1 MSNVKVKLGSKGMII
16 ALIIGVLLLGG
27 GGGYLLWRVNQPKTV
42 APTESDA
49 YVPKMCRRCKPGVC
63 LGCVTYKTTGIS
75 YCDLSSCVNSE
86 PNGDHCV
93 GCNYEDRYCSLDDTE
108 EYVCGVD
115 KYHITFNAGG
125 GGTVTKAGQNKV
137 DPGGSISSEA
147 RPNTG
152 YQFNGWTGSGGGTV
166 SDLNNP
172 ILTISNVNSDGTY
185 TANFGVKPPT
195 TVTVKYTV
203 SPEGKGKVV
212 NTNGVDITNQTLTV
226 NKGSTVKATATAIA
240 GNGYRFQ
247 KWEDAAGE
255 KNATRTDIINEN
267 KTFKAI
273 FESIPAEKVA
283 VKYTVSPE
291 GAGKVV
297 DKDGRD
303 ITNQSQTVNKG
314 TSVKVTAV
322 PESEY
327 KFKKWADKADG
338 VDITRTDTINENKTF
353 TAIFEKL
360 PPGTVTLQ
368 YIVSPTAGGKVV
380 DKDGNDVTNK
390 IYTITKG
397 SDGPYVKAVPNKGY
411 IFGQWC
417 EITGG
422 IEACQRGGGAER
434 TDKGLS
440 SNKVY
445 EAGFYKAG
453 LVNCTDFGLSCG
465 ENNTILVS
473 WKSVPG
479 AIRYVV
485 RINKEPKDDWVNE
498 AGGDE
503 YRSLDSSVL
512 STTIENVESGKIY
525 GISVVAYDGPNEKAD
540 FHPSC
545 GLTGLGDVWEPPLY
559 QEIACEGTTPIVVP
573 DDIDTVPDTAI
584 FDDTKDTIL
593 LGFGILVVGL
603 GWTWIAT
610 LPKKAYKLVSDTSD
624 SFSRH
629 VSNVKIKQ
637 EKNVRDSR
645 RNRLERRIK

>member
-42 APTESDA
+42 APTESEAGRTECTCGGNTCYSCPADGCQW
-49 YVPKMCRRCKPGVC
+49 YSGGYQCKEGYM
-63 LGCVTYKTTGIS
+63 GCGGYS
-75 YCDLSSCVNSE
+75 YMHCCKIKSCTKYYDVIFNVASS
-86 PNGDHCV
+86 
-93 GCNYEDRYCSLDDTE
+93 
-108 EYVCGVD
+108 
-115 KYHITFNAGG
+115 G
-125 GGTVTKAGQNKV
+125 GGTINNGGGEVLEGSTVSSKA
-137 DPGGSISSEA
+137 E
-147 RPNTG
+147 PNTG

-185 TANFGVKPPT
+185 TANFKEKPPE

-212 NTNGVDITNQTLTV
+212 NTNGVDITNKTITV
-226 NKGSTVKATATAIA
+226 NKGSTAKATAKAIA
-240 GNGYRFQ
+240 GSGYRFQ
-247 KWEDAAGE
+247 KWDDG
-255 KNATRTDIINEN
+255 KTNPTRTDTINQN
-267 KTFKAI
+267 VTFKAI
-273 FESIPAEKVA
+273 FEPIPKVTLTYIAAKVEGKEAGTLTSPPGEGTEKSI
-283 VKYTVSPE
+283 
-291 GAGKVV
+291 
-297 DKDGRD
+297 
-303 ITNQSQTVNKG
+303 ITQTIDKG
-314 TSVKVTAV
+314 TDAKAV
-322 PESEY
+322 AASAKTGY
-327 KFKKWADKADG
+327 QFNGWDDG
-338 VDITRTDTINENKTF
+338 KTNATRTDTNVQASKTYTANFKKAPPNK
-353 TAIFEKL
+353 
-360 PPGTVTLQ
+360 VTLT
-368 YIVSPTAGGKVV
+368 YTTDGHGKVNGEESV
-380 DKDGNDVTNK
+380 IQTIDKGANGKEVTATANSGYEFDKWSDNK
-390 IYTITKG
+390 K
-397 SDGPYVKAVPNKGY
+397 DNP
-411 IFGQWC
+411 
-417 EITGG
+417 
-422 IEACQRGGGAER
+422 R
-434 TDKGLS
+434 TDKNVQENATYTAKFNRLD
-440 SNKVY
+440 
-445 EAGFYKAG
+445 

-479 AIRYVV
+479 AIKYGV
-485 RINKEPKDDWVNE
+485 RINKEPKDDWLNE
-498 AGGDE
+498 NGGDE
-503 YRSLDSSVL
+503 YRSFDSSVL

-525 GISVVAYDGPNEKAD
+525 GISVVAYDGPDEQAD

-545 GLTGLGDVWEPPLY
+545 GLTGLADVLEPPLY

-573 DDIDTVPDTAI
+573 GDTVPDTAI

-624 SFSRH
+624 SFSKH